1 MSEGKVVKGT
11 LQKPNRETVA
21 LGAVLQ
27 DQEVTFTHYTL
38 LVAAAP
44 LSLSP
49 MSTCSH
55 YTRRTYHAIIQY
67 DALGTK

>member
-1 MSEGKVVKGT
+1 MKGT

-27 DQEVTFTHYTL
+27 DQEVTFIHYTL

-44 LSLSP
+44 LSLSL
-49 MSTCSH
+49 CQLAAI
-55 YTRRTYHAIIQY
+55 TRGGLTT
-67 DALGTK
+67 L

>member
-1 MSEGKVVKGT
+1 MQVSEGKVVKGT

-21 LGAVLQ
+21 LDAVLQ
-27 DQEVTFTHYTL
+27 DQEVTFIHYTL

-44 LSLSP
+44 LS